1 LPFYTK
7 FDDLSYNQK
16 TSDMKKI
23 ILLFGFLF
31 ISIFSF
37 AQDEETR
44 DMIPLNWFIRVSP
57 SIFAINSTPS
67 TINFDFID
75 DDYVQPDSAF
85 ATLDT
90 KNMWSY
96 GFSAEMSYMT
106 KKDFTITH
114 NAFIGLGANT
124 TWTYMS
130 QISLGK
136 EFIFSKFFVQPR
148 IGLAYIYNNLKLG
161 EFYTENKSYFEING
175 RFIQDNMKVR
185 MKSRAFAISPSI
197 LVEYPLSSYIGV
209 FVKVSGFYSF
219 GRRSY
224 LTFTGTT
231 DEYDSD
237 GNSITAF
244 ENRNFEGNGVYLAIN
259 NQQLFSRKTPYLP
272 YNFNS
277 LFVEIGFGVQ
287 LMEFY

>member
-1 LPFYTK
+1 
-7 FDDLSYNQK
+7 
-16 TSDMKKI
+16 MKKT
-23 ILLFGFLF
+23 ILLFCFLL
-31 ISIFSF
+31 ITVLSF
-37 AQDEETR
+37 AQEEEDTY
-44 DMIPLNWFIRVSP
+44 DIIPLNWFIRISP
-57 SIFAINSTPS
+57 SVFAINSTPS
-67 TINFDFID
+67 TITFDFID

-96 GFSAEMSYMT
+96 GFSAEISYMT
-106 KKDFTITH
+106 KKNFTITH

-124 TWTYMS
+124 TWTYLS
-130 QISLGK
+130 QVSLGK
-136 EFIFSKFFVQPR
+136 EFTFSKFFVQPR

-161 EFYTENKSYFEING
+161 EFYTENKTYFEINN

-185 MKSRAFAISPSI
+185 MKSRAFAISPSV
-197 LVEYPLSSYIGV
+197 LVEYPLNKYIGV
-209 FVKVSGFYSF
+209 FVKASGFYSF

-237 GNSITAF
+237 GNAVTAF
-244 ENRNFEGNGVYLAIN
+244 ENRNFDGNGVYLAIN
-259 NQQLFSRKTPYLP
+259 NQQLLSRKTPYLH

-277 LFVEIGFGVQ
+277 LFVEIGLGVQ
-287 LMEFY
+287 LFEPY